1 MTSDAMA
8 AVAAKFRASLACK
21 ADEIEAAHRACKT
34 GGPVWALVALMHKLA
49 GSAGFYAETAI
60 AELAADLERRLDP
73 ARNGGAG
80 AGAGVVT
87 SDIERLV
94 ALLRARSDESV
105 SDSQRAHEHD

>member
-8 AVAAKFRASLACK
+8 AVAAKFRASLARK
-21 ADEIEAAHRACKT
+21 ADEIEAAQHAGT
-34 GGPVWALVALMHKLA
+34 NAGSAGALVALMHKLA

-80 AGAGVVT
+80 TGSVAP
-87 SDIERLV
+87 DIENLV
-94 ALLRARSDESV
+94 ALLRARSREP
-105 SDSQRAHEHD
+105 